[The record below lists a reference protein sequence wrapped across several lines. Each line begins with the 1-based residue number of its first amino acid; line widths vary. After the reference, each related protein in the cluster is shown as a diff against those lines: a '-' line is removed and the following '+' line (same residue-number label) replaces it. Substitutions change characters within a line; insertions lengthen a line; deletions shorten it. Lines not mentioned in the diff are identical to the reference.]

1 MLLAMISL
9 TSLWNGYKILLMFV
23 FCFILSFCYLV
34 TILVQSTDGEIGRV
48 QNELNMSCLRSA
60 VKLLDRLQLTPLD
73 ERQGDARHGVS
84 RLFVRY
90 SGILLRGLDIF
101 QLEPPVRLCSYLL

>member
-1 MLLAMISL
+1 M
-9 TSLWNGYKILLMFV
+9 
-23 FCFILSFCYLV
+23 
-34 TILVQSTDGEIGRV
+34 GRV
-48 QNELNMSCLRSA
+48 QNELNISCLRSA

-73 ERQGDARHGVS
+73 DHQECHSRHGVS

-101 QLEPPVRLCSYLL
+101 QLEIPVSLPTEPFCFFINNIFFTRRPIVSWMCHRYNT